1 MAEKISANRGDLF
14 EVFFAAAVAARFV
27 KRAKT
32 KTSRTLPTVNVS
44 DVDAILTEMMKKGYV
59 KQVNDVGSAVIDTVS
74 VSVSVPKKAQD
85 FLATKANW
93 TKVSDLRN
101 GAVSFV
107 NSHSRLNAQA
117 RGLSINAREDVI
129 RVTAAGTEDQK
140 GTKADVK
147 VEVNSPTNPDKRFRN
162 IDYSLKVEGG
172 EQFHQVSG
180 QGFDKFLNIFGEMGL
195 DVSPIAEKYQD
206 FIDEFFDKEVFT
218 KKYTSRDNAKSTGG
232 GEYLKKAARLVYT
245 YATQKLN
252 EGLDTEEKT
261 DVKSK
266 FADYII
272 YGLSRNVNTE
282 LVKFAGDGKVKTRVA
297 NREFRE
303 ILANSRFN
311 ARINASGDPKI
322 EIYLSKPDGTK
333 LSGNTNLIIQIRYKM
348 EDNKTYEKDCFGCKV
363 VSGMLFSGLAGY
375 QMSQC
380 EWRRLNF

>member
-1 MAEKISANRGDLF
+1 MAEKIPANRGDLF

-32 KTSRTLPTVNVS
+32 KCAKTLPTVSGS
-44 DVDAILTEMMKKGYV
+44 DVDIVLTEMMKSGYI
-59 KQVNDVGSAVIDTVS
+59 KKVNDVGSAVIDTVS

-85 FLATKANW
+85 FLSNRVNW
-93 TKVSDLRN
+93 VKVSDLRN
-101 GAVSFV
+101 GAIAFV

-117 RGLSINAREDVI
+117 RGLSINAREDFI

-147 VEVNSPTNPDKRFRN
+147 IEVNSPTNPDKKFRN
-162 IDYSLKVEGG
+162 IDYSLKVDGG

-195 DVSPIAEKYQD
+195 DVSPIADDYQN
-206 FIDEFFDKEVFT
+206 FIDEFFDKEIFT
-218 KKYTSRDNAKSTGG
+218 KKYTSRDDAKTTGG

-245 YATQKLN
+245 YATKKLN
-252 EGLDTEEKT
+252 DGLDKIDKT
-261 DVKSK
+261 DTKVK

-272 YGLSRNVNTE
+272 YGLSRDINTE
-282 LVKFAGDGKVKTRVA
+282 LVKFTGNGKVKTRLA
-297 NREFRE
+297 NREFRD

-322 EIYLSKPDGTK
+322 EIYKSNTDGSK

-348 EDNKTYEKDCFGCKV
+348 EVSSNPQKTQYKFYPRNYLEAQP
-363 VSGMLFSGLAGY
+363 GMFLI
-375 QMSQC
+375 
-380 EWRRLNF
+380 

>member
-32 KTSRTLPTVNVS
+32 KSAKTLPTVSGS
-44 DVDAILTEMMKKGYV
+44 DVDIVLTEMMKGGYI
-59 KQVNDVGSAVIDTVS
+59 KNVNDVGSAVIDTVS

-85 FLATKANW
+85 FLSNRVNW
-93 TKVSDLRN
+93 VKVSDLRN
-101 GAVSFV
+101 GAIAFV

-117 RGLSINAREDVI
+117 RGLSINARQDII

-147 VEVNSPTNPDKRFRN
+147 IEVNSPTNPDKKFRN

-195 DVSPIAEKYQD
+195 DVSPIADKYQN
-206 FIDEFFDKEVFT
+206 FIDEFFDKEIFT
-218 KKYTSRDNAKSTGG
+218 KKYTSRDDAKATGG
-232 GEYLKKAARLVYT
+232 GEYLKKAAILVYT

-252 EGLDTEEKT
+252 EGLDTVDNTGTK
-261 DVKSK
+261 VK

-272 YGLSRNVNTE
+272 YGLSRDINTE
-282 LVKFAGDGKVKTRVA
+282 LVKFTGNGKVKTRLA
-297 NREFRE
+297 NREFRD

-322 EIYLSKPDGTK
+322 EIYKSNSDGSK

-348 EDNKTYEKDCFGCKV
+348 EVASSTTA
-363 VSGMLFSGLAGY
+363 SGKSYRFYPRNYLEAQPGMFLI
-375 QMSQC
+375 
-380 EWRRLNF
+380 

>member
-1 MAEKISANRGDLF
+1 MAEKIPANRGDLF

-32 KTSRTLPTVNVS
+32 RSAKTLPTVSSADIDNV
-44 DVDAILTEMMKKGYV
+44 LTEMMKSGYI
-59 KQVNDVGSAVIDTVS
+59 KQVNDIGSAVIDTVS

-85 FLATKANW
+85 FLLKRENW
-93 TKVSDLRN
+93 SKVSDLRN
-101 GAVSFV
+101 GAMAFV

-117 RGLSINAREDVI
+117 RGLSINAREDFI

-195 DVSPIAEKYQD
+195 DVSPISSQYQN

-218 KKYTSRDNAKSTGG
+218 KKYSSREVAKQTGG

-245 YATQKLN
+245 YAAQQLN
-252 EGLDTEEKT
+252 DGLDTIDRTE
-261 DVKSK
+261 VKVK

-322 EIYLSKPDGTK
+322 EIYRSNLDGTK
-333 LSGNTNLIIQIRYKM
+333 LNGNTNLIIQIRYKM
-348 EDNKTYEKDCFGCKV
+348 EV
-363 VSGMLFSGLAGY
+363 ASGTSGGVKSYRFYPRNYLEAQPG
-375 QMSQC
+375 MF
-380 EWRRLNF
+380 LI

>member
-32 KTSRTLPTVNVS
+32 KSAKTLPTVNSS
-44 DVDAILTEMMKKGYV
+44 DVDGVLNEMMKKGYI
-59 KQVNDVGSAVIDTVS
+59 KQVNDIGSAVIDTVS
-74 VSVSVPKKAQD
+74 VSVSVPQKAQI
-85 FLATKANW
+85 FLSNKANW
-93 TKVSDLRN
+93 TKVSDLKN
-101 GAVSFV
+101 GAVAFV

-117 RGLSINAREDVI
+117 RGLSINAREDFI

-147 VEVNSPTNPDKRFRN
+147 IEVNSPTNPDKRFRN

-195 DVSPIAEKYQD
+195 DISPVSKQYQN

-218 KKYTSRDNAKSTGG
+218 KKYTSRDNAKETGG

-245 YATQKLN
+245 YAAQKLN
-252 EGLDTEEKT
+252 EGLDTPERT
-261 DVKSK
+261 DVKVR

-311 ARINASGDPKI
+311 ARMNASGDPKI
-322 EIYLSKPDGTK
+322 EIYRSNEDGSK

-348 EDNKTYEKDCFGCKV
+348 EV
-363 VSGMLFSGLAGY
+363 ASGASGGMKMYRFYPRNYLEAQPG
-375 QMSQC
+375 MF
-380 EWRRLNF
+380 LI

>member
-32 KTSRTLPTVNVS
+32 KTAKNLPTVSVS
-44 DVDAILTEMMKKGYV
+44 DVDAVLSEMMKRGYV

-117 RGLSINAREDVI
+117 RGLSINAREDFI

-140 GTKADVK
+140 GTKADVRI
-147 VEVNSPTNPDKRFRN
+147 EVNSPTNPDRRFRN

-195 DVSPIAEKYQD
+195 DVSPVSQQYQN

-218 KKYTSRDNAKSTGG
+218 KKYTSRDNAKETGG

-252 EGLDTEEKT
+252 EGLDTPERT
-261 DVKSK
+261 DVKIR

-282 LVKFAGDGKVKTRVA
+282 LVKFAGDGRVKTRVA
-297 NREFRE
+297 NREFRD

-311 ARINASGDPKI
+311 ARINTSGDPKI
-322 EIYLSKPDGTK
+322 EIYRSNADGTK

-348 EDNKTYEKDCFGCKV
+348 EV
-363 VSGMLFSGLAGY
+363 ASGMSGGMKMYRFYPRNYLEAQPG
-375 QMSQC
+375 MF
-380 EWRRLNF
+380 LI